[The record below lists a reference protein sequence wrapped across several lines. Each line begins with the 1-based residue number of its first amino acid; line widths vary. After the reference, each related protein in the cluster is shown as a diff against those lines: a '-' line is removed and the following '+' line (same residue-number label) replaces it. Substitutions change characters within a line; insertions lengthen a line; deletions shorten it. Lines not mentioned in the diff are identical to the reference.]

1 MEISMESIISIHKH
15 TYLFDKYG
23 EYGDKY
29 GEYHLLFISSTNLFI
44 NRATRANSDKLLHPK
59 QLNI

>member
-1 MEISMESIISIHKH
+1 MKSIIIIHKH

-29 GEYHLLFISSTNLFI
+29 GEYHLLFISSTNLFT
-44 NRATRANSDKLLHPK
+44 NRATRANSEKLLHTTQPH
-59 QLNI
+59 I